1 MRYFQLTKFD
11 TVPQPI
17 LYFKMRSHETLRIRT
32 PVPDIQNEEY
42 DAVTTIKAAEMKG
55 QHIPTMILA
64 ISITNY
70 CVYIYNDSD
79 INLYFAFITGLL
91 WLACLLDALNDRNL
105 SIRAEYTEA
114 NLEST
119 V

>member
-1 MRYFQLTKFD
+1 
-11 TVPQPI
+11 
-17 LYFKMRSHETLRIRT
+17 MRSHDTLRIRT
-32 PVPDIQNEEY
+32 PVPDIHNEEY
-42 DAVTTIKAAEMKG
+42 DDVTTIKAAEMKG

>member
-1 MRYFQLTKFD
+1 MRCFQLIKFD
-11 TVPQPI
+11 APPQPI

-32 PVPDIQNEEY
+32 PAPDVQSEEY
-42 DAVTTIKAAEMKG
+42 DDVSTIKAAETRG
-55 QHIPTMILA
+55 QHIPTIILA

-70 CVYIYNDSD
+70 CVYIYNDSE

-91 WLACLLDALNDRNL
+91 WLGCLLDALNDKNL
-105 SIRAEYTEA
+105 SIRAEYVDA
-114 NLEST
+114 HVESM

>member
-1 MRYFQLTKFD
+1 
-11 TVPQPI
+11 
-17 LYFKMRSHETLRIRT
+17 MRSHETLRIRT
-32 PVPDIQNEEY
+32 PAPDIQNEEY
-42 DAVTTIKAAEMKG
+42 DEVSTIKAAETKG

-70 CVYIYNDSD
+70 CVYIYNDSET
-79 INLYFAFITGLL
+79 NLYFAFITGLL
-91 WLACLLDALNDRNL
+91 WLGCLLDALNDKNL

>member
-1 MRYFQLTKFD
+1 
-11 TVPQPI
+11 
-17 LYFKMRSHETLRIRT
+17 MRSHETLRIRT
-32 PVPDIQNEEY
+32 PAPDIQNEEY
-42 DAVTTIKAAEMKG
+42 DEVSTIKAAETKG

-70 CVYIYNDSD
+70 CVYIYNDSH

-91 WLACLLDALNDRNL
+91 WLACLLDALNDKNL